1 MALSHA
7 IYLFILQAHRDRQ
20 MKLFQRS
27 FFTSSN
33 SSAERHYQDGVRHLK
48 ANDHYRA
55 DQALRT
61 AAEGGHV
68 SALYN
73 LSILHG
79 CGAISPYDLDF
90 ATQCFYEAAKL
101 GHPAA
106 SKNLF
111 MLEGADRGG
120 FGTHNLAQLASNSS
134 PQEWFSSLLMI
145 CATRYFNAVARLHDA
160 TDEVIAYELHGA
172 SVSDYG
178 SVQSFVQ
185 RTGVPSRV
193 YRNRPPLEE
202 GSAADQI
209 TDGLNAFSMAQR
221 SAGNSERICMAARC
235 TIVGYMISKSSYGMT
250 SLPLLGLDQFFKQ

>member
-1 MALSHA
+1 
-7 IYLFILQAHRDRQ
+7 

-27 FFTSSN
+27 FFKSKN
-33 SSAERHYQDGVRHLK
+33 DSAENQYEEGVRYLK
-48 ANDHYRA
+48 TNDHYKA
-55 DQALRT
+55 DKALR
-61 AAEGGHV
+61 AAAVGGHV

-79 CGAISPYDLDF
+79 CGAISPYALDF
-90 ATQCFYEAAKL
+90 AAQCFYEAAKH

-106 SKNLF
+106 IKNLF

-145 CATRYFNAVARLHDA
+145 CATRYFSAVAKLHDA

-172 SVSDYG
+172 SISDYG

-185 RTGVPSRV
+185 RTGVPPRV
-193 YRNRPPLEE
+193 YRSKPALEE

-209 TDGLNAFSMAQR
+209 TDGLNAFSVAQR
-221 SAGNSERICMAARC
+221 AAGNSEKICMAARC
-235 TIVGYMISKSSYGMT
+235 TILGYMISKSSYGAV
-250 SLPLLGLDQFFKQ
+250 SQPLLGLDQFFKH